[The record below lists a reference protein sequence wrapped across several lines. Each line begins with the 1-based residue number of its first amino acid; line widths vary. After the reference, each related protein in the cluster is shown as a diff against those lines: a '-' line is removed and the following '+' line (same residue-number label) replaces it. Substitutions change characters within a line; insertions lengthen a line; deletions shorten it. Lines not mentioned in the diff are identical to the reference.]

1 MPAGCQCE
9 FSLRLPRCDVSAL
22 CSHLSANVSVCVGV
36 WVLVAFQLCTDML
49 AFQRWAHLCL
59 RLTDQSYARMNL
71 IRLQTTTEQAHLGP
85 LPTNAIAN
93 ANLLIDSRQRA
104 SSEVQLKTASIW
116 KTHSFTEKH
125 TTGNHSTVLI
135 WRRGETYAIMRV
147 HSLKLPKCLCFVGH
161 NRQS

>member
-22 CSHLSANVSVCVGV
+22 CSHLSANVSVWVYVC
-36 WVLVAFQLCTDML
+36 VLVAFQLCTDML

-93 ANLLIDSRQRA
+93 ANLLIDSRQR
-104 SSEVQLKTASIW
+104 SPIKDGGHLENPFIYRE
-116 KTHSFTEKH
+116 THHRQPLNGINMQARRNLRHNEGAFT
-125 TTGNHSTVLI
+125 
-135 WRRGETYAIMRV
+135 
-147 HSLKLPKCLCFVGH
+147 
-161 NRQS
+161 